1 MKYQF
6 MISNQSVEVLNSSDE
21 IFINAD
27 EEAIERA
34 VTNLITNAIKYSSS
48 ESKTTIVVKKLNGS
62 AGVEVRDNGRGIS
75 NQDLKN
81 IFEPFKRLK
90 TVETKKIEGTG
101 LGLAIVKHI
110 MDAHN
115 GRIEVESEIGKG
127 SKFTLWFSLANE

>member
-34 VTNLITNAIKYSSS
+34 VTNLLTNAIKYSSG
-48 ESKTTIVVKKLNGS
+48 ESKTTIAVKKVNGS

-75 NQDLKN
+75 NEDLKN
-81 IFEPFKRLK
+81 IFEPFKR
-90 TVETKKIEGTG
+90 VEI
-101 LGLAIVKHI
+101 
-110 MDAHN
+110 
-115 GRIEVESEIGKG
+115 S
-127 SKFTLWFSLANE
+127 